1 MKIENPNFYI
11 VIIGTEI
18 LNGRREDK
26 HFAFVKEELLKRGYE
41 ITASFIIGDK
51 PSLMED
57 IFTLIKKDSNSV
69 MFCFGGIGAT
79 PDDYTRKISAK
90 VFRDSKIQ
98 IHKEAKELIEKQFR
112 EKAYPHRIEMA
123 NLPIGAKLLYNPIN
137 SVPGFYLDD
146 RFFFT
151 PGFPSMAH
159 PMIKYALNTFY
170 PKNKEKYRE
179 TICVEASE
187 NDLMDIM
194 REIPKDVEFSS
205 LPSIKDGIYKDTISI
220 ASYNEF
226 EVKKWI
232 DFFIKEVE
240 KRGFKYHRGKDCTS

>member
-1 MKIENPNFYI
+1 MIQNPNFYL

-26 HFAFVKEELLKRGYE
+26 HFSFVKEELLKRGYE
-41 ITASFIIGDK
+41 LTASFIIRDK

-57 IFTLIKKDSNSV
+57 IFNLIKKDKNSV

-79 PDDYTRKISAK
+79 PDDYTREVAAK
-90 VFRDSKIQ
+90 VFSNSKMEENQ
-98 IHKEAKELIEKQFR
+98 NAKELIIKQFGQQ
-112 EKAYPHRIEMA
+112 AYPHRINMA
-123 NLPIGAKLLYNPIN
+123 KLPINAKLLPNPVN
-137 SVPGFYLDD
+137 SVPGFYLED

-159 PMIKYALNTFY
+159 PMVKYALDKLY
-170 PKNKEKYRE
+170 PSNKQKYRE

-194 REIPKDVEFSS
+194 QRIPNGVEFSS
-205 LPSIKDGIYKDTISI
+205 LPSIKNGVYKDTISI
-220 ASYNEF
+220 ASYDKND
-226 EVKKWI
+226 VKKWI
-232 DFFIKEVE
+232 EFFIYEVK
-240 KRGFKYHRGKDCTS
+240 KRGFRYFKGKDCT